1 VVLLN
6 WSDKKKMF
14 TGIIERMH
22 TLKSIKEEGT
32 NMHFELETDIISE
45 LKVDQSIAHDGV
57 CLTVTKIEEDSY
69 WVTAVQETLE
79 KTNLGSWQLGHQI
92 NIERSMQMG
101 GRLDGHMV
109 QGHVDTIATVQS
121 LEEREGSWMYHFS
134 FDSEDAHLLVS
145 KGSICINGVSLT
157 VVDVTDNSFSVTII
171 PYTYEHT
178 GFKNFR
184 EGQKVNL
191 EFDIVGKYI
200 ARYRE
205 LLK

>member
-1 VVLLN
+1 
-6 WSDKKKMF
+6 MF
-14 TGIIERMH
+14 TGIIERLH

-32 NMHFELETDIISE
+32 NKHFELETDIVSE

-79 KTNLGSWQLGHQI
+79 KTNLGSWQPGHQI

-109 QGHVDTIATVQS
+109 QGHVDTIAFIES
-121 LEEREGSWMYHFS
+121 IEEREGSWMYHFS
-134 FDSEDAHLLVS
+134 FEPEYAHLLVS

-157 VVDVTDNSFSVTII
+157 VVDATDDSFKVTII

-184 EGQKVNL
+184 KGQKVNL

>member
-1 VVLLN
+1 
-6 WSDKKKMF
+6 
-14 TGIIERMH
+14 
-22 TLKSIKEEGT
+22 
-32 NMHFELETDIISE
+32 MHFELETDIISE

>member
-1 VVLLN
+1 
-6 WSDKKKMF
+6 MF

>member
-121 LEEREGSWMYHFS
+121 VEEREGSWIYHFS
-134 FDSEDAHLLVS
+134 FDSEHAHLLVS

-157 VVDVTDNSFSVTII
+157 VVDVTANSFSVTII

-178 GFKNFR
+178 GFKNFS